1 MNTDSDIWFSFA
13 RTFGM
18 LFMVLALLLLVFY
31 LLRRFL
37 AARGGGGT
45 RDLIKVL
52 TVHHLSPKEK
62 LILVNVLDET
72 ILIGVTPNQI
82 SKIKVMEKSVD
93 PHVSKESVS
102 RKTDSV
108 FSDLLGRTLNRS
120 FSSPKKNG
128 LRKKGPQKNE
138 AQSSIL
144 DGDKVKNA

>member
-31 LLRRFL
+31 LLRQFL
-37 AARGGGGT
+37 AARGGGST
-45 RDLIKVL
+45 KDLIKVL

-93 PHVSKESVS
+93 FFQASKGEVSQN
-102 RKTDSV
+102 TDSG
-108 FSDLLGRTLNRS
+108 FSDLL
-120 FSSPKKNG
+120 
-128 LRKKGPQKNE
+128 
-138 AQSSIL
+138 
-144 DGDKVKNA
+144 DGEKVKNA